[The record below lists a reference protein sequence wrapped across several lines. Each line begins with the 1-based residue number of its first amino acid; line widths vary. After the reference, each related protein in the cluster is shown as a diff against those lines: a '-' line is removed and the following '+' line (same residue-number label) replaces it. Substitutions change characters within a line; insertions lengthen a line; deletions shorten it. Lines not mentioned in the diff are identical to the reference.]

1 MQIPF
6 QNINLLNLITF
17 VMIMNDIPKK
27 ILIIRLGRIGDMVL
41 SRPLI
46 AQISSSFKETEID
59 VLASHDNHRIIRKD
73 DFVSEVIVWDKN
85 PLKAIPTLLKLRSR
99 KYDILIEPKDH
110 FSQES
115 HIIASV
121 VNAKK
126 SIGFQRDENSVFD
139 TGVSKY
145 NKDYSHFQDRILS
158 TAKALNITPDFE
170 NNQPLY
176 YEKEINEDRLEYYL
190 FNIAASSDSK
200 SIGVE
205 LAEKIL
211 NELKNKN
218 VKVKIITAPNNS
230 QIAQKLSVKSGFEIL
245 TTKSI
250 EATFEYIDKCK
261 GLITADT
268 SLVHIAGTFNKPVLV
283 YSKSIEREL
292 IKFAPKSKINIVV
305 KSDSTESI
313 NLSDKKISDSISDF
327 LTQTLDQ

>member
-6 QNINLLNLITF
+6 QNINLLKLITF
-17 VMIMNDIPKK
+17 VMIMNDIPNK

-46 AQISSSFKETEID
+46 AQIRNRFKDTKVD
-59 VLASHDNHRIIRKD
+59 VLASHDNHKIIKKD
-73 DFVSEVIVWDKN
+73 DFVNEVIVWDKN
-85 PLKAIPTLLKLRSR
+85 PLKAIPTLLKLRR
-99 KYDILIEPKDH
+99 RRYDILIEPKDH

-115 HIIASV
+115 QIIASV
-121 VNAKK
+121 ANAKK

-139 TGVSKY
+139 IGVSEY

-158 TAKALNITPDFE
+158 IAKALDIAPDFE
-170 NNQPLY
+170 NNQLLY
-176 YEKEINEDRLEYYL
+176 YEEELNEDRLEYYL
-190 FNIAASSDSK
+190 FNKAASSDSK

-218 VKVKIITAPNNS
+218 VKVKIITAPNNIK
-230 QIAQKLSVKSGFEIL
+230 IAQELSVKSGFETL

-268 SLVHIAGTFNKPVLV
+268 SLVHIAGTFNTSVLV

-305 KSDSTESI
+305 KSDSTKSI
-313 NLSDKKISDSISDF
+313 NLSDEKISGSISDF